1 MIRSFAIDNF
11 KSLVKFSLP
20 TSPLDKLPKLLCL
33 IGLNGAGKSTLLQA
47 FSFIGQ
53 LATGDMSEWL
63 ERREWK
69 KSDLSSRLLGNK
81 KLIHFRICFEFN
93 AESVIWSGAY
103 NIDQQRCTS
112 ESISVAGKEIL
123 EIKDGALRV
132 SQAASAPDAHYPKG
146 LDYEGSGLSLLK
158 GNIHHP
164 TVMAVKQFA
173 QQLRALDMLTPQAMR
188 RRSRSA
194 DSIGHGGEQLAG
206 FLHGLPPT
214 EQAEILKKL
223 QAFYP
228 QLLGF
233 RTMALKAGW
242 KDLSIAESWNDDP
255 IVTFARH
262 MNDGMLR
269 LLGILAQLQT
279 HSRTSGHT
287 SSSCLL
293 FDEIENGI
301 NPELMSQLI
310 DHLLAAPQQIIL
322 TTHSPMILNW
332 LPDDV
337 AQESV
342 MLLYRNSDGATQAA
356 HFFDLPSTQKRLG
369 LLGPGEVFVDVDLR
383 EMAEEAQQLTLA

>member
-20 TSPLDKLPKLLCL
+20 TPPHKLPKLLCL

-53 LATGDMSEWL
+53 LASGDISPWL
-63 ERREWK
+63 KRREWK

-81 KLIHFRICFEFN
+81 KLIHFRIDFELN
-93 AESVIWSGAY
+93 AENVTWSGAY

-112 ESISVAGKEIL
+112 ESISVASKEIL

-132 SQAASAPDAHYPKG
+132 SQAGSAPDAHYPKG

-158 GNIHHP
+158 GKTHHP

-188 RRSRSA
+188 QRSRAA
-194 DSIGHGGEQLAG
+194 DSIGYGGEQLAG
-206 FLHGLPPT
+206 FLHGLPSP
-214 EQAEILKKL
+214 EHAEILSKL
-223 QAFYP
+223 QTFYP
-228 QLLGF
+228 NLQNF
-233 RTMALKAGW
+233 RTQSLKAGW

-269 LLGILAQLQT
+269 LLGILAQLQV
-279 HSRTSGHT
+279 SAQSGEQL
-287 SSSCLL
+287 SASCLL

-301 NPELMSQLI
+301 NPELMPQLI
-310 DHLLAAPQQIIL
+310 NHLLAAPQQIIL

-332 LPDDV
+332 LPNDV

-342 MLLYRNSDGATQAA
+342 VLLYRNAEGATQATR
-356 HFFDLPSTQKRLG
+356 FFDLPSTQKRLG

-383 EMAEEAQQLTLA
+383 EMAEEAQQLTLP